1 MSPGATIHAFRP
13 VPLER
18 IPIAIA
24 TEDPVSR
31 AGLAAQL
38 QGEPGMEV
46 VDAIEPGAPG
56 VVVVVADDVDEET
69 CREIRAHRSA
79 GQERIVLLV
88 AKVDDAGLLAAVEAG
103 VSGVVRRSQATPA
116 HLAAAIGSAAAG
128 EGTLPPDLLGRLLSQ
143 VGRLQRQVLHPRGL
157 TFAGLT
163 EREVAVLRLLAEGHD
178 TAEVGRRL
186 YFSERTV
193 KNVIHDVTSRLDL
206 RNRTHA
212 VAYAI
217 RQGLI

>member
-1 MSPGATIHAFRP
+1 MAVALAAVRAARIH
-13 VPLER
+13 V
-18 IPIAIA
+18 AIA
-24 TEDPVSR
+24 AADPVSR

-38 QGEPGMEV
+38 RDQPSIEVLAEATGEDTV
-46 VDAIEPGAPG
+46 I
-56 VVVVVADDVDEET
+56 VVVADEVNEAT
-69 CREIRAHRSA
+69 CRELRTLRAS
-79 GQERIVLLV
+79 GYERLVLLV
-88 AKVDDAGLLAAVEAG
+88 ARVDDTGLLAAVEAG
-103 VSGVVRRSQATPA
+103 VSGVVRRSQATA
-116 HLAAAIGSAAAG
+116 SHVTAAIHAASAG

-163 EREVAVLRLLAEGHD
+163 EREVSVLRLLAEGHD

>member
-13 VPLER
+13 APLER

>member
-1 MSPGATIHAFRP
+1 MTPSVAVHALRSLP
-13 VPLER
+13 MER
-18 IPIAIA
+18 LAVAIA
-24 TEDPVSR
+24 TTDPLSR

-38 QGEPGMEV
+38 QGHSSMEV
-46 VDAIEPGAPG
+46 VDDVEPGRAG
-56 VVVVVADDVDEET
+56 VVVVVADEVDDAT
-69 CREIRAHRSA
+69 TREIRAIRAA
-79 GQERIVLLV
+79 GQEHLVLLV
-88 AKVDDAGLLAAVEAG
+88 TRVDDAGLLAAVEAG

-116 HLAAAIGSAAAG
+116 QLVSAIGAAAAG

-163 EREVAVLRLLAEGHD
+163 EREVAVLRLLADGLD
-178 TAEVGRRL
+178 TAEVGHRL

-212 VAYAI
+212 VANAI

>member
-1 MSPGATIHAFRP
+1 MAVAFAAVRSARIH
-13 VPLER
+13 V
-18 IPIAIA
+18 AIA
-24 TEDPVSR
+24 AADPVSR

-38 QGEPGMEV
+38 RDQP
-46 VDAIEPGAPG
+46 AIEVLAEAIGEDT
-56 VVVVVADDVDEET
+56 VIVVVADEVNEAT
-69 CREIRAHRSA
+69 CRELRTLRAS
-79 GQERIVLLV
+79 GYERLVLLV
-88 AKVDDAGLLAAVEAG
+88 ARVDDTGLLAAVEAG
-103 VSGVVRRSQATPA
+103 VSGVVRRSQATA
-116 HLAAAIGSAAAG
+116 SHVTAAIQAASAG

-163 EREVAVLRLLAEGHD
+163 EREVSVLRLLAEGHD

>member
-1 MSPGATIHAFRP
+1 MPFAP
-13 VPLER
+13 VPTER
-18 IPIAIA
+18 LAVAIA
-24 TEDPVSR
+24 TADPLSR

-38 QGEPGMEV
+38 QSQPGMEV
-46 VDAIEPGAPG
+46 VDAVDPGSAG

-69 CREIRAHRSA
+69 TREIRAFRSA
-79 GQERIVLLV
+79 GHERIVLLV

-103 VSGVVRRSQATPA
+103 VSGVVRRSQATPG
-116 HLAAAIGSAAAG
+116 HIAAAIGAAAAG

-163 EREVAVLRLLAEGHD
+163 EREVAVLRLLADGLD

-186 YFSERTV
+186 FFSERTV

>member
-1 MSPGATIHAFRP
+1 MAVALAMRPDRIHLTIAAAD
-13 VPLER
+13 PL
-18 IPIAIA
+18 
-24 TEDPVSR
+24 SR
-31 AGLAAQL
+31 AGLAAALRDQ
-38 QGEPGMEV
+38 PAFA
-46 VDAIEPGAPG
+46 VDDSLGGPDGTAVA
-56 VVVVVADDVDEET
+56 VVVTDEVDEAAL
-69 CREIRAHRSA
+69 REIRALRARGH
-79 GQERIVLLV
+79 ERVVLLA

-103 VSGVVRRSQATPA
+103 VAGVVRRSQATPS
-116 HLAAAIGSAAAG
+116 HLATAIRAAAAG

-163 EREVAVLRLLAEGHD
+163 EREIAVLRLLSEGHD

>member
-1 MSPGATIHAFRP
+1 MPVALAAVRPARIH
-13 VPLER
+13 V
-18 IPIAIA
+18 AIA
-24 TEDPVSR
+24 AADPVSR

-38 QGEPGMEV
+38 RDQSTIEVLAEAAGEDTV
-46 VDAIEPGAPG
+46 I
-56 VVVVVADDVDEET
+56 VVVADEVNDAT
-69 CREIRAHRSA
+69 CQELRTLRAS
-79 GQERIVLLV
+79 GYERLVLLV
-88 AKVDDAGLLAAVEAG
+88 ARVDDTGLLAAVEAG
-103 VSGVVRRSQATPA
+103 VTGVVRRSQATA
-116 HLAAAIGSAAAG
+116 SHVTAAIQAASAG

-163 EREVAVLRLLAEGHD
+163 EREVSVLRLLAEGHD

>member
-1 MSPGATIHAFRP
+1 MPTALAAIRP
-13 VPLER
+13 AR
-18 IPIAIA
+18 IRVAIA
-24 TEDPVSR
+24 AADPVSR

-38 QGEPGMEV
+38 RDQVGIEVLPDVTGEETV
-46 VDAIEPGAPG
+46 I
-56 VVVVVADDVDEET
+56 VVVADDVAEAT
-69 CREIRAHRSA
+69 CRELRSLRATGH
-79 GQERIVLLV
+79 ERLVLLV
-88 AKVDDAGLLAAVEAG
+88 AHVDDAGLLAAVEAG
-103 VSGVVRRSQATPA
+103 VSGVVRRSQATAA
-116 HLAAAIGSAAAG
+116 HVASAIHAAAAG

-163 EREVAVLRLLAEGHD
+163 EREVSVLRLLAEGHD

>member
-1 MSPGATIHAFRP
+1 MAVALAMRPDRIHLTIAAAD
-13 VPLER
+13 PL
-18 IPIAIA
+18 
-24 TEDPVSR
+24 SR
-31 AGLAAQL
+31 AGLAAALRDQ
-38 QGEPGMEV
+38 PAFAV
-46 VDAIEPGAPG
+46 DDAISPQDGTAVA
-56 VVVVVADDVDEET
+56 VVVTDEVDET
-69 CREIRAHRSA
+69 ALREIRALRARGH
-79 GQERIVLLV
+79 ERVVLLA

-103 VSGVVRRSQATPA
+103 VAGVVRRSQATPS
-116 HLAAAIGSAAAG
+116 HLAAAIRAAAAG

-163 EREVAVLRLLAEGHD
+163 EREIAVLRLLSEGHD

>member
-1 MSPGATIHAFRP
+1 MTPTATMHALRP
-13 VPLER
+13 VPVPRL
-18 IPIAIA
+18 PVTIA
-24 TEDPVSR
+24 TDDPVSR

-38 QGEPGMEV
+38 RDQPGIEV
-46 VDAIEPGAPG
+46 VDADDPTAAG
-56 VVVVVADDVDEET
+56 VVVVVADEVDEAT
-69 CREIRAHRSA
+69 TREIRSIRGG

-103 VSGVVRRSQATPA
+103 VSGVVRRSQATPG
-116 HLAAAIGSAAAG
+116 HLATAIGAAAVG

-143 VGRLQRQVLHPRGL
+143 VGRLQRHVLHPRGL

-163 EREVAVLRLLAEGHD
+163 EREVAVLRLLADGLD